1 MKNQRNRIFE
11 AWPRME
17 RSVKIGLRVKR
28 AEGAWILIRKLLKKY
43 WGFGKLTDLVQI
55 LSWLCDCGQNSEPYF
70 SHLRNGDKKDVNI
83 TNLLQGLKVLYT
95 EFSVSSRCSTS

>member
-28 AEGAWILIRKLLKKY
+28 AEGAWILIRKLLKKIL
-43 WGFGKLTDLVQI
+43 GFWKAD
-55 LSWLCDCGQNSEPYF
+55 
-70 SHLRNGDKKDVNI
+70 
-83 TNLLQGLKVLYT
+83 
-95 EFSVSSRCSTS
+95 